1 VNARLSE
8 HSIRL
13 RLSEFDVAAFLE
25 GRAVTIAVTDGLV
38 FSLVPGNG
46 ADSWVENTDDR
57 HTVTVPVSQVVP
69 PSMVAPGMY
78 ESPAGQRPHILVE
91 MDKQS

>member
-1 VNARLSE
+1 VNVRLGQD
-8 HSIRL
+8 SIRL

-25 GRAVTIAVTDGLV
+25 GQTVTIAVTDGLD
-38 FSLVPGNG
+38 FSLVHGNG
-46 ADSWVENTDDR
+46 ADSWVEIVDNG
-57 HTVTVPVSQVVP
+57 HTVTVPVSQVVS

-91 MDKQS
+91 LDKQS

>member
-1 VNARLSE
+1 MNARFGE
-8 HSIRL
+8 DSIRL

-25 GRAVTIAVTDGLV
+25 GRTVTIAVTDGLA
-38 FSLVPGNG
+38 FSLVPGNSS
-46 ADSWVENTDDR
+46 DSWVENVDNG